1 MTRTDLRH
9 VLRAIVT
16 HPRVTGSDAVFA
28 SRMTN
33 LHQAGLD
40 FSPEERV
47 RLEATIQ
54 KYVPATVGESA
65 NV

>member
-1 MTRTDLRH
+1 MNRTDLRH
-9 VLRAIVT
+9 VLRAIVM

-33 LHQAGLD
+33 LRQAGLD
-40 FSPEERV
+40 LSPEDRAK
-47 RLEATIQ
+47 LEATIQ